1 MHAGKG
7 YVPCSYPGEE
17 RKALSALVS
26 KFYLPD
32 TLDERHVKGLAILAQ
47 AVRERAEESTL
58 RAACMRL
65 EAALEKR
72 YAPLFANWAPSQA
85 AADGTLQTDA
95 FADLRSLLD
104 ALPPVRTE
112 PRRRVRRTRTR
123 KTPYVPRF
131 LPSDES
137 DEASSTGSESDA

>member
-1 MHAGKG
+1 MHAGEG
-7 YVPCSYPGEE
+7 YVDLTDPGEE
-17 RKALSALVS
+17 RKALAALVG

-58 RAACMRL
+58 RTACTRL

-112 PRRRVRRTRTR
+112 PRRVRRTRTR
-123 KTPYVPRF
+123 KDPYVY
-131 LPSDES
+131 LHSPSDES
-137 DEASSTGSESDA
+137 DEASSSASESDA